1 MLNFRQNLYIDQYRT
16 FLVLEPLHIDRR
28 NTENIQTFLFIA
40 VLHCFES
47 KSIYRILTTYLC
59 ISTDCVRTYSLL

>member
-16 FLVLEPLHIDRR
+16 FLVLDIDKR

-40 VLHCFES
+40 VLHCFAS
-47 KSIYRILTTYLC
+47 KIIYRILTTYLC
-59 ISTDCVRTYSLL
+59 ISTD